1 MSHLSTPTHTYG
13 PTCAFYKPT
22 HETSSLTPPAV
33 RAQSFYTSYLSIDDP
48 ISPIPPP
55 VGSSTNVSKLPPR
68 PFSAH
73 DSAALEEAWLGL
85 TKKEPKKEPKKERSH
100 HNHGRDKAVRISE
113 PNNTTSDTTHH
124 DKHGQRRHSKDK
136 SSDVPAAEGI
146 KEGSQKKKPKAS
158 KKTPWKSTK
167 DHTRGDGEPNKS
179 PTCEQEHSDSAGSA
193 LRRRFDHKAAYKKY
207 GPKYKQRKSG
217 SLTLKTQLSDATLH
231 GTSPSEADTTG
242 TPFVRAP
249 SRLDRPRSA
258 MMSDLA
264 DENEVDA
271 QADEGDESAEQTSA
285 EQTSPSRPSSRNS
298 SHPSVRGSKS
308 KSRSRSRSRS
318 RNLQYSQKSKDQEAT
333 VPVGVFRLHLVRLP
347 MMRLEPIYWSSVH
360 DTSEVIRGTW
370 FFRDSYLPVDS
381 EVAQMLEAGYLELKP
396 WTETWNDELNCAIEV
411 GAEAEAKIIHR
422 LYPNKSPKSAD
433 ASGPNCDHTTG
444 TSGTCGDERC
454 VERLDLGGGVGPDK
468 LHVGASQPRV
478 NTSYSNASVIYLDS
492 REAYILRPNLVP
504 SPPYRY
510 RRPLASIRKGKTTGI
525 PVVRGFDWQAWEK
538 IHPQKKSATTIRMQE
553 GFNAP
558 QSGTA
563 DVDSGVKCEACS
575 KQEEIPTV
583 TDLILVIHGI
593 GQKLSERVES
603 FNFTHAINSFRRMIN
618 VEMRNEYVKQQ
629 LKPGQKGMM
638 VLPVNWRST
647 LSFEDG
653 GPLPVCEDG
662 EPDPAIN
669 HFNLNDITP
678 GTIPAV
684 RNLISDVMLDI
695 PYYLS
700 HHKPRVI
707 KAVIMEA
714 NRIYSLWCKNNPDF
728 DRTGR
733 VHLVAHSLGSAM
745 ALDILS
751 KQPTR
756 LPKENRLSNRAISE
770 RLLFDTKCLFLVG
783 SPAGFFLLLN
793 RKSLLPRKGRNKVDM
808 DGEDI
813 GEGVAGDVG
822 TYGCLAMDNLYN
834 VMHLS
839 DPIAYRLNAAVDCEY
854 ARSIKTA
861 LIPSA
866 STTLFES
873 VSNAIK
879 SIAPI
884 SSTTGSGQLL
894 RPSVALLPSVVEM
907 ETHNFTREEIAEK
920 RMCLLND
927 NGQVDWFLSTGTGAW
942 EIQYL
947 NMLGAHSSYWYS
959 RDFARFLCL
968 EVGRKEGRTNTLV
981 HNRPAKS
988 TFRKY

>member
-1 MSHLSTPTHTYG
+1 MSSHLNAPTHTYG
-13 PTCAFYKPT
+13 PTY
-22 HETSSLTPPAV
+22 
-33 RAQSFYTSYLSIDDP
+33 DP

-55 VGSSTNVSKLPPR
+55 VSGSTKVSKLPPR

-85 TKKEPKKEPKKERSH
+85 TKKEAKNDPEGELNRERSQH
-100 HNHGRDKAVRISE
+100 SHGRDKAVRISE
-113 PNNTTSDTTHH
+113 PNNTAPDTTHH
-124 DKHGQRRHSKDK
+124 DKRGQRRQSKDK
-136 SSDVPAAEGI
+136 SSDVPAVEGI
-146 KEGSQKKKPKAS
+146 KEGSQRKKSKPS
-158 KKTPWKSTK
+158 KKTPRKPAK
-167 DHTRGDGEPNKS
+167 DNTRGDGEQDKS
-179 PTCEQEHSDSAGSA
+179 PTSEQEQSDSAGST
-193 LRRRFDHKAAYKKY
+193 LRKRLTSRFKNKEGSKTPNHQVKY
-207 GPKYKQRKSG
+207 RESG
-217 SLTLKTQLSDATLH
+217 SPALKTQLSEATLH
-231 GTSPSEADTTG
+231 GSSPSEADTTG

-249 SRLDRPRSA
+249 SRPRSS
-258 MMSDLA
+258 MMNDLA
-264 DENEVDA
+264 NENEDDA
-271 QADEGDESAEQTSA
+271 QADEEDESAGQTSG
-285 EQTSPSRPSSRNS
+285 EQASPSRSSFQNS
-298 SHPSVRGSKS
+298 SHPGARGSKS
-308 KSRSRSRSRS
+308 KSRSRSCSQSRS
-318 RNLQYSQKSKDQEAT
+318 PPCPQNCEDQEAT

-347 MMRLEPIYWSSVH
+347 KMQLESIYWSSAH

-370 FFRDSYLPVDS
+370 FFRDSYLPVDL
-381 EVAQMLEAGYLELKP
+381 EVAKMLEAGYRELKP
-396 WTETWNDELNCAIEV
+396 WTETWKDELNCAIEV
-411 GAEAEAKIIHR
+411 GGEGEAKIIHR
-422 LYPNKSPKSAD
+422 LCPDESPKPDVS
-433 ASGPNCDHTTG
+433 SPGCEHTTES
-444 TSGTCGDERC
+444 SGVCSDERC
-454 VERLDLGGGVGPDK
+454 VERLNSTKDAGPDK
-468 LHVGASQPRV
+468 RHVGASQPRASA
-478 NTSYSNASVIYLDS
+478 NYSNASVIYLDS
-492 REAYILRPNLVP
+492 KEAYILRPNLVP
-504 SPPYRY
+504 SPRYYY
-510 RRPLASIRKGKTTGI
+510 RRPLASIRKGKTVGI

-538 IHPQKKSATTIRMQE
+538 IHPPKKSAATFRTQE
-553 GFNAP
+553 DFKTP
-558 QSGTA
+558 QCGTA
-563 DVDSGVKCEACS
+563 DIGSGVKCEACS

-618 VEMRNEYVKQQ
+618 VEMRNEYVMQH
-629 LKPGQKGMM
+629 LRPDQKGIM

-653 GPLPVCEDG
+653 GPPPECEDG
-662 EPDPAIN
+662 EPDPTTN
-669 HFNLNDITP
+669 YFTLNDITP
-678 GTIPAV
+678 STIPAV

-707 KAVIMEA
+707 KAVVTEA
-714 NRIYSLWCKNNPDF
+714 NRIYCLWCKNNPGF
-728 DRTGR
+728 DKTGR

-751 KQPTR
+751 NQPTK
-756 LPKENRLSNRAISE
+756 LPEELNLSKKAMPE
-770 RLLFDTKCLFLVG
+770 RFLFDTKCLFLVG

-813 GEGVAGDVG
+813 GKGVAGDVG

-839 DPIAYRLNAAVDCEY
+839 DPIAYRLNAAVDYEY

-861 LIPSA
+861 LVPSA
-866 STTLFES
+866 STTFLES
-873 VSNAIK
+873 VGNVIRSM
-879 SIAPI
+879 SPI
-884 SSTTGSGQLL
+884 PSAAGGGQLL
-894 RPSVALLPSVVEM
+894 RPSVAHLPSVVEM

-927 NGQVDWFLSTGTGAW
+927 NGQVDWFLSTGSGPL

-981 HNRPAKS
+981 NHRPVK
-988 TFRKY
+988 

>member
-1 MSHLSTPTHTYG
+1 VASVFIKASQINQTILHCVLLTVVVIATSCSPLLLVESEFECTDFSGMERASDVIRKQQKINYCNDKMNTITTLPIILAKSRISCKHPLPWQLLFLVLLLRSLTAGYSYSERCSHLQVTSAGCVLRSFCLTPVPSTKILRYITLTTSETSFSSSELINTMVEHNVRNMSHLSTPTHTYG

-583 TDLILVIHGI
+583 TDLILVIHG
-593 GQKLSERVES
+593 
-603 FNFTHAINSFRRMIN
+603 
-618 VEMRNEYVKQQ
+618 
-629 LKPGQKGMM
+629 
-638 VLPVNWRST
+638 
-647 LSFEDG
+647 
-653 GPLPVCEDG
+653 
-662 EPDPAIN
+662 
-669 HFNLNDITP
+669 
-678 GTIPAV
+678 
-684 RNLISDVMLDI
+684 
-695 PYYLS
+695 
-700 HHKPRVI
+700 
-707 KAVIMEA
+707 
-714 NRIYSLWCKNNPDF
+714 
-728 DRTGR
+728 
-733 VHLVAHSLGSAM
+733 
-745 ALDILS
+745 
-751 KQPTR
+751 
-756 LPKENRLSNRAISE
+756 
-770 RLLFDTKCLFLVG
+770 
-783 SPAGFFLLLN
+783 
-793 RKSLLPRKGRNKVDM
+793 
-808 DGEDI
+808 
-813 GEGVAGDVG
+813 
-822 TYGCLAMDNLYN
+822 
-834 VMHLS
+834 
-839 DPIAYRLNAAVDCEY
+839 
-854 ARSIKTA
+854 
-861 LIPSA
+861 
-866 STTLFES
+866 
-873 VSNAIK
+873 
-879 SIAPI
+879 
-884 SSTTGSGQLL
+884 
-894 RPSVALLPSVVEM
+894 
-907 ETHNFTREEIAEK
+907 
-920 RMCLLND
+920 
-927 NGQVDWFLSTGTGAW
+927 
-942 EIQYL
+942 
-947 NMLGAHSSYWYS
+947 
-959 RDFARFLCL
+959 
-968 EVGRKEGRTNTLV
+968 
-981 HNRPAKS
+981 
-988 TFRKY
+988 